1 MSAARRARAGWR
13 RPSCPRWRRR
23 SPLCRACNC
32 AASWRFPRR
41 PPNSLRSVPRSG
53 RCMNCLMRCERA
65 AMRSTP
71 CRWACRPI
79 WTQPFWKAQRSC
91 ESARH
96 SLAKGLRKMHKVSF
110 IGGGNMAAAIIGGLI
125 ASGSQPTDIE
135 VVEIN
140 ADARAQLSARF
151 GVVTHTD
158 LSQARLHPLVVL
170 AVKPQT
176 LPEVAAALAS
186 RLAGHLVI
194 SIAAG
199 VRLADLARWLGG
211 HRRIVRAMPNTPAL
225 VQAGIAGLYAP
236 PDVDQDARSQAEA
249 VLRAVGGVVWVEDE
263 SRLDAGTAVSGSGPA
278 YVFYFIE
285 SLEAAA
291 VAQGLPV
298 TTARQLALQTFFG
311 AAKLALES
319 GEEPA
324 VLRQRVTSKGGTTER
339 GIAALETAAVKAG
352 IGQAVEAASLRSA
365 ELGDE
370 LGRLA

>member
-1 MSAARRARAGWR
+1 
-13 RPSCPRWRRR
+13 
-23 SPLCRACNC
+23 
-32 AASWRFPRR
+32 
-41 PPNSLRSVPRSG
+41 
-53 RCMNCLMRCERA
+53 
-65 AMRSTP
+65 
-71 CRWACRPI
+71 
-79 WTQPFWKAQRSC
+79 
-91 ESARH
+91 
-96 SLAKGLRKMHKVSF
+96 MHKVSF

-125 ASGSQPTDIE
+125 ASGTEPTDIE

-140 ADARAQLSARF
+140 ADARAMLAGRF

-170 AVKPQT
+170 AVKPQS
-176 LPEVAAALAS
+176 LPEVAAALAP
-186 RLAGHLVI
+186 RLAGRLAV

-199 VRLADLARWLGG
+199 VRVADLGRWLAG
-211 HRRIVRAMPNTPAL
+211 HTQIVRAMPNTPAL
-225 VQAGIAGLYAP
+225 VQAGITGLFAP
-236 PDVDQDARSQAEA
+236 PAVNQEARSQAEA

-263 SRLDAGTAVSGSGPA
+263 SQLDAVTAVSGSGPA

-291 VAQGLPV
+291 VAQGLSPLV
-298 TTARQLALQTFFG
+298 ARQLALQTFFG

-319 GEEPA
+319 PEEPG

-339 GIAALETAAVKAG
+339 GIAALEAAAVKRA
-352 IGQAVEAASLRSA
+352 IAQAVADASLRSA